1 MNSGERWLVNM
12 GEYVPGATV
21 VGLVY
26 RDGVILGADR
36 RAAYGTFIIGKSVK
50 KIFRITPKIG
60 LASAGLISDVQTIV
74 RELNYYARMFQYNTS
89 REITAKALSKLLS
102 NILFANRLYPLI
114 TQTIIG
120 GFTFNTHGIYA
131 LDALGSVIEDKY
143 AAAGSGTEVAL
154 GILEAEYRDGL
165 SRDDAKQLVLKAI
178 RTALQRDSASGN
190 GIDLLILDKAGPSEE
205 NYPG

>member
-1 MNSGERWLVNM
+1 M
-12 GEYVPGATV
+12 PGATI
-21 VGLVY
+21 VGIVY
-26 RDGVILGADR
+26 GDGVILGADR
-36 RAAYGTFIIGKSVK
+36 RAAYGTFVVSKSVK
-50 KIFRITPKIG
+50 KLYRITPKIG

-114 TQTIIG
+114 TQTVIG
-120 GFTFNTHGIYA
+120 GFTLNSHGIYV

-143 AAAGSGTEVAL
+143 AATGSGTEIAL
-154 GILEAEYRDGL
+154 GILEAEYRDKMN
-165 SRDDAKQLVLKAI
+165 RIEAKELALKAI

-190 GIDLLILDKAGPSEE
+190 GIDLLILDKAGPVEE
-205 NYPG
+205 NYPS